1 MHQFMRMFAMMAS
14 GTCLLPICAS
24 ASAQTVRTDKE
35 LSRQTLPKFITS
47 QKTTVE
53 PSTLRRGASGKVII
67 TLVVEDTFHIY
78 DPNPGDP
85 FLTATKVTPLK
96 VPGVMFGK
104 PIWPAPKV
112 IKGAKVHEGT
122 VSITIP
128 FTVKPS
134 AAIGKTAFGA
144 KFYAQGCNA
153 DTCYPP
159 ADFVVSLPISIKQ

>member
-1 MHQFMRMFAMMAS
+1 MFAM
-14 GTCLLPICAS
+14 LAS
-24 ASAQTVRTDKE
+24 AICLPLVCGAAPVQTVRTDKE
-35 LSRQTLPKFITS
+35 LSRRTLPKFITS
-47 QKTTVE
+47 QKTTIE
-53 PSTLRRGASGKVII
+53 PSTLRRGASGKLII

-104 PIWPAPKV
+104 PSWPAPKT

-122 VSITIP
+122 ITITIP
-128 FTVKPS
+128 FTVKP
-134 AAIGKTAFGA
+134 AATIGKTAFGA

-153 DTCYPP
+153 NTCYPP
-159 ADFVVSLPISIKQ
+159 ADFVVSMPVSIKQ